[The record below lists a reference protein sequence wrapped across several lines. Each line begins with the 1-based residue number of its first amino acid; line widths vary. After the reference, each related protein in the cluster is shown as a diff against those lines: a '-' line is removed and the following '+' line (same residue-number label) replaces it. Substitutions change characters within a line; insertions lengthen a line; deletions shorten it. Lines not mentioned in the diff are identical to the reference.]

1 MTASPLD
8 DGLMHDGNAA
18 VTCPAC
24 GAPAGAADS
33 FCESCGTE
41 LAPPVSSTSPPGYTA
56 QCPVCSLDDSAPPA
70 AISDEGYCESCG
82 RKVPSGRD
90 HVELNLELLAGVTDR
105 GLRHPRNEDA
115 MALATTETPAGPVAI
130 AVACDGVSS
139 SPNPDGA
146 SLTGAQAAV
155 RVLLT
160 SIRRG
165 DDPGKASL
173 AAVRQAHEAMAIL
186 GSPSRAPSATYISAI
201 VGPDAVTVCWLG
213 DSRAY
218 WLATESGSERLTR
231 DDSLA
236 EELVSQGEMTEA
248 EAMALPQAHVITRWL
263 GADVAEAQ
271 PHITRFEPPGRG
283 VVLVCSDGLWNYRPE
298 AAGLAG
304 LALPTAVH
312 DPSTA
317 ADALLKFALD
327 AGGMDNITIVLVPF
341 PLVRPAPLPRRI
353 PMTDSGFTV
362 DVDQNQYLPEGGRD
376 VSAVITVTSGPDVAV
391 AARGAGPGSAEII
404 IVDCSGSMDY
414 PPTKMTQA
422 RAATAAAIDVV
433 RDGVGFAVVAGT
445 STAWPVFPPDGSMA
459 VANPASRAAAKQ
471 AVAGLRANGGT
482 AIGKW
487 LSLARQ
493 IFAGYPAQL
502 RHAIL
507 LTDGKNQ
514 HETPE
519 QLAAEVSECEGIFSC
534 DCRGVGTDWEVKELR
549 TVSTALLGTV
559 DIVPDPAGLAADF
572 AAMMENAMGKQVAH
586 VSLRVWTP
594 QTATLKFVKQ
604 VAPAVEDL
612 TSRRSQAGPQ
622 AGDYPTGAW
631 GPGESRDYH
640 VGVEVTPAG
649 LGQEMLAARVS
660 LVAGAEV
667 LGQGL
672 VRAIWTDDEALS
684 TKINPRVA
692 HYTGQAELAAVI
704 QEGLEA
710 RKQGDEETAT
720 AKLGRAVALAH
731 QSGNEDTAK
740 LLAKVVD
747 VVDVESGTVR
757 LKKKVE
763 DADEMALDTRSTK
776 TVRVKK

>member
-1 MTASPLD
+1 MAPALD
-8 DGLMHDGNAA
+8 DGLMHDGNTG
-18 VTCPAC
+18 VICPTC
-24 GAPAGAADS
+24 GGTTGTADS

-41 LAPPVSSTSPPGYTA
+41 LAPPVSSADPPGYTA
-56 QCPVCSLDDSAPPA
+56 QCPVCSLDESATPGP
-70 AISDEGYCESCG
+70 ISAEGYCESCG

-130 AVACDGVSS
+130 AVVCDGVSS
-139 SPNPDGA
+139 SPHPEDA

-155 RVLLT
+155 RMLLS

-165 DDPGKASL
+165 DDPDEASK
-173 AAVRQAHEAMAIL
+173 AAVRQAHEAMTIL
-186 GSPSRAPSATYISAI
+186 GSPSRAPSATYVSAI
-201 VGPDAVTVCWLG
+201 VGPEGVTLCWLG

-218 WLATESGSERLTR
+218 WLATESESVRLTR

-236 EELVSQGEMTEA
+236 EELVAQGQMTEA
-248 EAMALPQAHVITRWL
+248 EAMASPQAHVITRWL
-263 GADVAEAQ
+263 GADVVAPE
-271 PHITRFEPPGRG
+271 PHVARFEPPGRG
-283 VVLVCSDGLWNYRPE
+283 VVMVCSDGLWNYQPD
-298 AAGLAG
+298 AAALAEI
-304 LALPTAVH
+304 ALPDAFN
-312 DPSTA
+312 DPSSA

-341 PLVRPAPLPRRI
+341 PLVRPAPLPRRSA
-353 PMTDSGFTV
+353 MTDSGFTI

-376 VSAVITVTSGPDVAV
+376 VSAVVTVSSGADVAI
-391 AARGAGPGSAEII
+391 AAPGGGAGSAEII
-404 IVDCSGSMDY
+404 IIDCSGSMDY
-414 PPTKMTQA
+414 PPTKMSQA
-422 RAATAAAIDVV
+422 KVATAAAIDVV

-459 VANPASRAAAKQ
+459 VASPSSRAAAKQ
-471 AVAGLRANGGT
+471 AVGALRANGGT
-482 AIGKW
+482 AIGQW
-487 LSLARQ
+487 LALARQ

-519 QLAAEVSECEGIFSC
+519 RLAAELSQCEG
-534 DCRGVGTDWEVKELR
+534 VVQLR
-549 TVSTALLGTV
+549 LPRRRHRLGSQGAAHGL
-559 DIVPDPAGLAADF
+559 DHPARHGGHRARPSGLAADF
-572 AAMMENAMGKQVAH
+572 AAMMENAMGKQVAD

-612 TSRRSQAGPQ
+612 TGRRTQTGPQ

-631 GPGESRDYH
+631 GPGRAGTTTSASRS
-640 VGVEVTPAG
+640 PRRRR
-649 LGQEMLAARVS
+649 QEMLAARIS
-660 LVAGAEV
+660 LVAGTEI

-692 HYTGQAELAAVI
+692 HYTGQAELADAI

-720 AKLGRAVALAH
+720 ARLAGRWPWPTSRA
-731 QSGNEDTAK
+731 
-740 LLAKVVD
+740 
-747 VVDVESGTVR
+747 
-757 LKKKVE
+757 
-763 DADEMALDTRSTK
+763 TRTPPSCSP
-776 TVRVKK
+776 RW